1 MGSSDEQFCLKWND
15 YQHCIKSTFQSL
27 RDDSDFMDV
36 TLSCD
41 GEQLKAHKVILSSC
55 SVTFKNLLKQTPTS
69 HPVFVLWDI
78 EPRDLSAILDFMYNG
93 EVNVE
98 QSHLTSFLSVAER
111 LRVRGLCQDEV
122 LNADDRHSSLH
133 NSSKTSKDT
142 SSSHIKQ
149 QHHHQPPTAK
159 SSKSS
164 SRNSDQLILAGSPMT
179 ANASADANGGSSA
192 APPSKR
198 AKLISSSAASSPAAS
213 TGDLLAAVAA
223 AAAAGVHQNS
233 RSVIMRAQDANNED
247 DIEEIPMDIK
257 HELDQQNSTLTSANS
272 NSITTRR
279 APSFDGSAAA
289 VVAAAAAAAVAS
301 GNPTGLTVKDL
312 AALSYSASA
321 AAANSGAN
329 SGGSGAADEDYGDY
343 YEDEA
348 GFGGGVDPV
357 DQSQV
362 GKEWFP
368 EHRNLLSPPRGGLMT
383 NPPGSSEPPCIDL
396 SQRHRTVYSRRQVI
410 ELEKEFSVNPFI
422 HKNRRT
428 EMSQELQ
435 LSERQIKI
443 WFQNRENEAEERR
456 RRKQKKIKS
465 IIKT

>member
-362 GKEWFP
+362 GKE
-368 EHRNLLSPPRGGLMT
+368 RGCEICGKL
-383 NPPGSSEPPCIDL
+383 
-396 SQRHRTVYSRRQVI
+396 Y
-410 ELEKEFSVNPFI
+410 
-422 HKNRRT
+422 KNRYSLNNHRSLKHP
-428 EMSQELQ
+428 EFVKK
-435 LSERQIKI
+435 RIKN
-443 WFQNRENEAEERR
+443 FM
-456 RRKQKKIKS
+456 
-465 IIKT
+465 